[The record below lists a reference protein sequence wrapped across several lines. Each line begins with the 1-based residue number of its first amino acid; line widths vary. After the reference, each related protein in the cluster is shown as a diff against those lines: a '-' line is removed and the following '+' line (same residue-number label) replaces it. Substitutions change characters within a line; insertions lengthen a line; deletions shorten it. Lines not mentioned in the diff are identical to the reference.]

1 MKSLRLLLFQ
11 LVFLLGFCFKNLD
24 LSTIQLAHLD
34 FSVTTLFVIIT
45 LSILF
50 LTTYFKALD
59 FKALDFIELFDSIL
73 ILTVSLKSCLLK
85 IF

>member
-59 FKALDFIELFDSIL
+59 FIELFDSIL